1 MRELLQRRPDS
12 RHYTTLAEKYFY
24 SSYWN
29 PVVLLLGVS
38 SRACVCLQSVYM
50 HTVFVCVCV
59 CLHVNNQIL
68 SLMKGL
74 LAMVCYVTLY
84 LSPQTTSCQRKYHSI
99 CSSLFFCF
107 SRPWVRKMSIKSC
120 KITHYLK
127 SNLVNCANCGNC
139 IYQESNLFF
148 KQLNLCRKHAEMSCH
163 NGQFL

>member
-1 MRELLQRRPDS
+1 MRELLQRQPDS
-12 RHYTTLAEKYFY
+12 TILHWQRSIFIPLTEIQLFYFLEFLPE
-24 SSYWN
+24 
-29 PVVLLLGVS
+29 PVY
-38 SRACVCLQSVYM
+38 VCRVYISILYL
-50 HTVFVCVCV
+50 FVYV

-107 SRPWVRKMSIKSC
+107 SRCPWVRKMSIKSC

-127 SNLVNCANCGNC
+127 SNLVNCANCGDC